1 MGECTIVQPTI
12 MGKTQILGGEIGL
25 YQEVKASQGSRVI
38 KYMSSPFP
46 LHMQARSELMGLQHL
61 ETLETSSP
69 DNMFVRRTCLTKS
82 NHIWVTMPPNSKFD
96 SFEIRIY
103 SGIGQKWS
111 KWRYQWTLTTDQS
124 MFLGFIILAHPCEKC
139 AKKFMRFAGLAWI
152 LAIEL
157 VAISFSCFQSS
168 QARQQL
174 KTCLDSSRS
183 PIVYV
188 YMILY
193 NIQWYIS
200 IIK

>member
-1 MGECTIVQPTI
+1 MVVARDLTSKNGGVYNCTTYHN
-12 MGKTQILGGEIGL
+12 GKNPDTRWGNWAL
-25 YQEVKASQGSRVI
+25 SRGQSFSRI
-38 KYMSSPFP
+38 
-46 LHMQARSELMGLQHL
+46 ARSELMGLQL
-61 ETLETSSP
+61 ETFETSSP

-82 NHIWVTMPPNSKFD
+82 NHIWVTMPPNFKFD

-103 SGIGQKWS
+103 SGICQKWS

-124 MFLGFIILAHPCEKC
+124 IFLGFIILAHPCEKC

-168 QARQQL
+168 QAMQQL